1 MTMAMRNEEILILGT
16 HGFTQV
22 YDTSITVNP
31 ATPINNKAGDARN
44 LVLSNK
50 DFIAEIALG
59 RMLAQYPSFNVP
71 TGNNNDCLDDI
82 KDVIDVVAHNLAYGG
97 NDRTWDA
104 ANYYA
109 TGAHVTGEETETIYA
124 FNQARDMMIQAMR
137 NETITVGGHTGL
149 TQVIDSSITTDTN
162 SPRCANEAAS
172 ITTLV
177 NILTSSITSQGT
189 YLYNVTRTNSVTSCD
204 DIQSSI
210 ATLGQIV
217 IDAVT
222 TPSSLGSVTKTA
234 SQYRHGYTQT
244 FDNSI
249 TYDLPDPLVDRNGDA
264 RDLIVA
270 NKSFIANEAYARMLA
285 ENPGF
290 TTPTGDPQDCIDD
303 IIDFAEEISYNL
315 AFGGNDRTW
324 DMSNLYVTGA
334 HVVGE
339 ESETV
344 QAFEY
349 ARDLMIQ
356 VMRNEDVLV
365 TGSHGLSQTKDTTI
379 TYNEPTPVNNKSLT
393 LRI

>member
-1 MTMAMRNEEILILGT
+1 MLLVRKLQTVKAFEFALSLMTMAMRNEEILILGT

-162 SPRCANEAAS
+162 TPRCANEL
-172 ITTLV
+172 LV
-177 NILTSSITSQGT
+177 
-189 YLYNVTRTNSVTSCD
+189 
-204 DIQSSI
+204 
-210 ATLGQIV
+210 
-217 IDAVT
+217 
-222 TPSSLGSVTKTA
+222 SL
-234 SQYRHGYTQT
+234 
-244 FDNSI
+244 
-249 TYDLPDPLVDRNGDA
+249 P
-264 RDLIVA
+264 
-270 NKSFIANEAYARMLA
+270 
-285 ENPGF
+285 
-290 TTPTGDPQDCIDD
+290 
-303 IIDFAEEISYNL
+303 
-315 AFGGNDRTW
+315 
-324 DMSNLYVTGA
+324 
-334 HVVGE
+334 
-339 ESETV
+339 
-344 QAFEY
+344 
-349 ARDLMIQ
+349 
-356 VMRNEDVLV
+356 
-365 TGSHGLSQTKDTTI
+365 
-379 TYNEPTPVNNKSLT
+379 
-393 LRI
+393 